1 MLLAMRREIVMKACI
16 FHDMNPG
23 QRDRKLF
30 EIVEHAYNQRE
41 HVVVYA
47 PNEARAAVIDRFLWI
62 LRQESFI
69 PHRIILKDEHDDSV
83 PVAIVTTEI
92 NPVDAKI
99 LVADGHCSFRF
110 ASGFET
116 IHEFVDR
123 SSAEI
128 QEACRDRFR
137 GYRDRKVPVEHIKE

>member
-1 MLLAMRREIVMKACI
+1 MKACI
-16 FHDMNPG
+16 FHDLNPG

-30 EIVEHAYNQRE
+30 DIVEHAYNQ
-41 HVVVYA
+41 HAQTVIYA

-69 PHRIILKDEHDDSV
+69 PHKIFLKKDPDLSV
-83 PVAIVTTEI
+83 PVAIVTSEI
-92 NPVDAKI
+92 NPVGGSI
-99 LVADGHCSFRF
+99 LVADGHCSLEF
-110 ASGFET
+110 AAGFEM

-128 QEACRDRFR
+128 QEACRERFR
-137 GYRDRKVPVEHIKE
+137 AYRDRKIPVEHLKE

>member
-1 MLLAMRREIVMKACI
+1 MKACI
-16 FHDMNPG
+16 FHDVNPG

-30 EIVEHAYNQRE
+30 EIVEYAYNQRA
-41 HVVVYA
+41 HAVVYA

-69 PHRIILKDEHDDSV
+69 PHKIILKDESDLSV
-83 PVAIVTTEI
+83 PIAIVTAEI
-92 NPVDAKI
+92 NPVEGSVLI
-99 LVADGHCSFRF
+99 ADGHCSLKF
-110 ASGFET
+110 AAGFET

-123 SSAEI
+123 SSAET

-137 GYRDRKVPVEHIKE
+137 DIATEKFR